1 MKLIEITSKDVFK
14 NREKYYNNKQEF
26 FLKIKDTKGLLSA
39 CMERCEDETEDYYHY
54 YFEYYFGYNEKEFI
68 GINDK
73 LIEYICIVQQ
83 TESYIIIK
91 KLIDNKNY

>member
-26 FLKIKDTKGLLSA
+26 FLKIKDTKDLLSA
-39 CMERCEDETEDYYHY
+39 CVECDEDETEDYYHY

-68 GINDK
+68 GISDK
-73 LIEYICIVQQ
+73 LIEYIFIVQ
-83 TESYIIIK
+83 
-91 KLIDNKNY
+91 

>member
-1 MKLIEITSKDVFK
+1 MKLIEITNKDVFK

-39 CMERCEDETEDYYHY
+39 CVERDEDETEDYYHY

-68 GINDK
+68 GISDK
-73 LIEYICIVQQ
+73 LIEYIYIVH
-83 TESYIIIK
+83 
-91 KLIDNKNY
+91 